1 MDPETMTAIALI
13 LVIKITVTGALTAA
27 PFLLMPEPKLA
38 AMFRTS
44 GDGARAIFR
53 LYGVAVLALLVGYG
67 SGFWTIADG
76 RFPFGVAAMGFVS
89 NGGAAAALLVTGGW
103 RRARF
108 FTVFL
113 IGIAVALLLAAAF
126 SRQALA
132 PLW

>member
-1 MDPETMTAIALI
+1 MTAIALI
-13 LVIKITVTGALTAA
+13 LVIKIAVTGIFSAA

-38 AMFRTS
+38 TMFRTT
-44 GDGARAIFR
+44 GNGARTIFR

-67 SGFWTIADG
+67 AGFWTIAEG
-76 RFPFGVAAMGFVS
+76 HFPFGVAAMGFVS
-89 NGGAAAALLVTGGW
+89 NGGAAAALLITGGW

-113 IGIAVALLLAAAF
+113 AGIAIALLLAAAF